1 MNATSVTAVTA
12 APATARLNRTEAGLL
27 QAAAADAG
35 RLTCPA
41 AMKPTTH
48 ARLLG
53 RFLRD
58 GLVLAPAAADGPH
71 RLTPAGYRAIGLAP
85 PKPSRA
91 AKVSAAP
98 TATPAGIEGAAAP
111 SKKAQV
117 QALLAREQGATLA
130 ELIAATGWL
139 PHTTRAALS
148 RIRTGGQA
156 LLKAARPD
164 GAVAYRIPAPVV
176 PIAAPARAHK
186 TRRTTLAEAP
196 QAAVA
201 TPAAA

>member
-1 MNATSVTAVTA
+1 MTATNAAAITA
-12 APATARLNRTEAGLL
+12 AAPMTVPLNRTEAGLL
-27 QAAAADAG
+27 QAAAADGG
-35 RLTCPA
+35 RLTRPA
-41 AMKPTTH
+41 AMKPATY

-58 GLVLAPAAADGPH
+58 GLVFAPPEADGPH
-71 RLTPAGYRAIGLAP
+71 RLTPAGYRAVGLAP
-85 PKPSRA
+85 PKPPRA
-91 AKVSAAP
+91 AKVNAAACAAAP
-98 TATPAGIEGAAAP
+98 AVIDGAAAS

-117 QALLAREQGATLA
+117 LELLRREQGATLA

-164 GAVAYRIPAPVV
+164 AATAYRIPTPVTPVPAP
-176 PIAAPARAHK
+176 PRARK
-186 TRRTTLAEAP
+186 PRRTPAAEA
-196 QAAVA
+196 AGA

>member
-1 MNATSVTAVTA
+1 MTATNAAAITA
-12 APATARLNRTEAGLL
+12 AAPTTVPLNRTEAGLL
-27 QAAAADAG
+27 QAAAADGG
-35 RLTCPA
+35 RLTRPA
-41 AMKPTTH
+41 AMKPATH

-58 GLVLAPAAADGPH
+58 GLVIAPAEAGGPH

-85 PKPSRA
+85 PKPPRA
-91 AKVSAAP
+91 AKVVAGAP
-98 TATPAGIEGAAAP
+98 AATPTDPAGTAIS

-117 QALLAREQGATLA
+117 LALLKREQGATLS
-130 ELIAATGWL
+130 ELTAATGWL

-164 GAVAYRIPAPVV
+164 AATAYRIPAPVTPV
-176 PIAAPARAHK
+176 PAPPRARK
-186 TRRTTLAEAP
+186 PRRTPAAEA
-196 QAAVA
+196 AGA

>member
-1 MNATSVTAVTA
+1 MTATNVTAITA
-12 APATARLNRTEAGLL
+12 AAPTTVLLNRTEASLL

-35 RLTCPA
+35 RLTRPA
-41 AMKPTTH
+41 AMKPATH

-58 GLVLAPAAADGPH
+58 GLVIATAEADGPY
-71 RLTPAGYRAIGLAP
+71 RLTPAGYRTVGLTP
-85 PKPSRA
+85 PKPPRA
-91 AKVSAAP
+91 AKVSAADP
-98 TATPAGIEGAAAP
+98 TAAPAVIEGAAAP

-117 QALLAREQGATLA
+117 LALLRREQGATLA
-130 ELIAATGWL
+130 ELTAATGWL

-164 GAVAYRIPAPVV
+164 DAIAYRIPAPVIPV
-176 PIAAPARAHK
+176 AAPPRARKPRRTPVAEVAVAAPA
-186 TRRTTLAEAP
+186 
-196 QAAVA
+196 AA
-201 TPAAA
+201 

>member
-1 MNATSVTAVTA
+1 MTATNAT
-12 APATARLNRTEAGLL
+12 ATAPTTVPLNRTEAGLL
-27 QAAAADAG
+27 QAAAADEG
-35 RLTCPA
+35 RLTPPV
-41 AMKPTTH
+41 AMKPATH

-53 RFLRD
+53 RFMGD
-58 GLVLAPAAADGPH
+58 GLVIAPAEAGGPH

-85 PKPSRA
+85 PKPPRA
-91 AKVSAAP
+91 AKVAAGAP
-98 TATPAGIEGAAAP
+98 AATPDDPARTAIA

-117 QALLAREQGATLA
+117 LALLKREQGATLA

-164 GAVAYRIPAPVV
+164 DAIAYCIPAPVI
-176 PIAAPARAHK
+176 PAAPPRARK
-186 TRRTTLAEAP
+186 PRRTPTAE
-196 QAAVA
+196 AAVA
-201 TPAAA
+201 AAAAA